1 MGNLDLVKQITEI
14 EANMDQSL
22 QTANEAAKA
31 KVDAAK
37 QAAEA
42 KLAATR
48 AELRN
53 KRQAF
58 VEQLKRTGEEKLNT
72 VRKQAQLDCKQQQE
86 EARKEFPAV
95 LSKLY
100 GRCLEH
106 GNR

>member
-1 MGNLDLVKQITEI
+1 MGNLDLVKQITAI
-14 EANMDQSL
+14 ETHMDQSL
-22 QTANEAAKA
+22 QAANEAAKA

-37 QAAEA
+37 NAALA
-42 KLAATR
+42 KLADTHAT
-48 AELRN
+48 LRE

-58 VEQLKRTGEEKLNT
+58 VEQLKLTGEEKLNT
-72 VRKQAQLDCKQQQE
+72 VRKQAQLDCRQQQE
-86 EARKEFPAV
+86 QARKEFPSV